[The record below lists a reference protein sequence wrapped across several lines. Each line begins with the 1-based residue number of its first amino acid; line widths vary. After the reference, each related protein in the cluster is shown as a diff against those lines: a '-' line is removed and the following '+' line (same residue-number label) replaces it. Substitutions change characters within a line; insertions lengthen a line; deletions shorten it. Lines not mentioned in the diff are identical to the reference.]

1 MKTTNEQVPKKKKKL
16 WKIALGVI
24 IASVIGVGGFAAYKL
39 WPREISVSLNGEMN
53 PIEVTVNTSISPTDL
68 KENYQVVVYNQNNK
82 VHTYLKFDG
91 VSKKVTYEKIHL
103 LDGQRYTFQLIKN
116 DLTVPKSI
124 KWSTTN
130 VFTKPQSIVE
140 EKGETKYSE
149 VSIEKIEMGTPDYDK
164 KVWNGVKIIMR
175 DDVQEYTYSIGNK
188 KQNKSVFNGLKPG
201 DYEVVVTNSEGMEDT
216 QPLFLANIENKET
229 PLTNEQVQ
237 SVFDKVSKKLL
248 TVSEAKSMLS
258 VGPVKLASSV
268 QDGEIN
274 TLFELLDDA
283 YNYQT
288 KVTVVSF
295 DVDPNT
301 NKIKSGTLKVR
312 I

>member
-1 MKTTNEQVPKKKKKL
+1 METTNEQIPKKKKKL
-16 WKIALGVI
+16 WKIVLGII
-24 IASVIGVGGFAAYKL
+24 IAVVIGVGGFAAYKF
-39 WPREISVSLNGEMN
+39 WPREISVSLNTEN
-53 PIEVTVNTSISPTDL
+53 DPIEVTVNTSISPTDL

-103 LDGQRYTFQLIKN
+103 LDGQKYTFQLIKN

-124 KWSTTN
+124 KWSTNN
-130 VFTKPQSIVE
+130 VFTKPQSIVVGKE
-140 EKGETKYSE
+140 EIKYSE
-149 VSIEKIEMGTPDYDK
+149 VSIENIEMGTPDYNK

-175 DDVQEYTYSIGNK
+175 DDEQDYTYSIGNK
-188 KQNKSVFNGLKPG
+188 KQNEPVFNGLRPG
-201 DYEVVVTNSEGMEDT
+201 DYEVVVTNSEGVEDT

-229 PLTNEQVQ
+229 PLTKEQVQ
-237 SVFDKVSKKLL
+237 SVFDKVSKKSL

-258 VGPVKLASSV
+258 VGSVKLASSV
-268 QDGEIN
+268 QDGEIK

-283 YNYQT
+283 YSYQT
-288 KVTVVSF
+288 KVTVISF

>member
-1 MKTTNEQVPKKKKKL
+1 METTNEQVLKKKKKL
-16 WKIALGVI
+16 WKIVLGII
-24 IASVIGVGGFAAYKL
+24 IAVVIGAGGFAAYKL
-39 WPREISVSLNGEMN
+39 WPREISVSLNAEKD

-103 LDGQRYTFQLIKN
+103 LDGQKYTFQLIKN

-124 KWSTTN
+124 KWSTNN

-140 EKGETKYSE
+140 GKEETKYSE
-149 VSIEKIEMGTPDYDK
+149 VSIEKIEMGTPDYNK

-175 DDVQEYTYSIGNK
+175 DDEQEYTYSIGNK
-188 KQNKSVFNGLKPG
+188 KQNEPVFNGLKPG
-201 DYEVVVTNSEGMEDT
+201 DYEVVVTNSEGVEDT

-229 PLTNEQVQ
+229 PLTKEQVQ
-237 SVFDKVSKKLL
+237 SIFDMVSQKSLS
-248 TVSEAKSMLS
+248 VSEAKSRLS

-295 DVDPNT
+295 DVDKNT